1 MADRGRVLRHSRPG
15 SVPHMSRLPQS
26 RSDLVLP
33 RKLEPGDVIALLSP
47 ASWSED
53 SWVAESI
60 ETVESWGFK
69 ARVGRHATDRLG
81 YMAGGD
87 RERAADLNAA
97 IRDPEVRAILCLR
110 GGCGSLRL
118 LADVDTDAL
127 RADPKPIIGFSDI
140 TALHQVWHQAGVPS
154 VHGAVA
160 GIHASTVRRLL
171 VGERGE
177 PVRSD
182 RAQFGAGLTTTG
194 TASGPLYG
202 GNIEMLAR
210 SVGVVDNDLEG
221 HVLLLET
228 HREVGLGMVDRA
240 LTQLL
245 LSGALAGVS
254 GVAVGTLE
262 GFEDYQDREWT
273 VLDVLH
279 DRLGSLGVPILAGLP
294 LGHLENPV
302 SVPLGVE
309 CVLDADAGTLAVSPL
324 TA

>member
-1 MADRGRVLRHSRPG
+1 
-15 SVPHMSRLPQS
+15 MSRLPEP
-26 RSDLVLP
+26 RFDVAPIPRLKPDDL
-33 RKLEPGDVIALLSP
+33 IALISP

-53 SWVAESI
+53 SWLVESVA
-60 ETVESWGFK
+60 TVESWGFRT
-69 ARVGRHATDRLG
+69 RVGDHAADRLG
-81 YMAGGD
+81 YLAGSDSG
-87 RERAADLNAA
+87 RAADLNAA
-97 IRDPEVRAILCLR
+97 IRDPEVRAILTLR
-110 GGCGSLRL
+110 GGCGSFRL

-127 RADPKPIIGFSDI
+127 RADPKPIIGYSDI
-140 TALHQVWHQAGVPS
+140 TALHQLWHRAGVPS

-160 GIHASTVRRLL
+160 GAHARTVQRLL

-182 RAQFGAGLTTTG
+182 RGQYGADLTTTG
-194 TASGPLYG
+194 SVAGPLFG
-202 GNIEMLAR
+202 GNLEMLAR
-210 SVGVVDNDLEG
+210 SVGVVDNDLDG
-221 HVLLLET
+221 HVLLLEIN
-228 HREVGLGMVDRA
+228 RAAGLGMVDRA

-254 GVAVGTLE
+254 GVAVGVLE
-262 GFEDYQDREWT
+262 GFEGYQDRGWT

-294 LGHLENPV
+294 LGHLESLV

-309 CVLDADAGTLAVSPL
+309 CALDADAGTLLLAPL

>member
-1 MADRGRVLRHSRPG
+1 MPRT
-15 SVPHMSRLPQS
+15 PQP
-26 RSDLVLP
+26 RSDVARL
-33 RKLEPGDVIALLSP
+33 RSLEPGDAIALVSP
-47 ASWSED
+47 ASWSDD
-53 SWVAESI
+53 SWLTESI
-60 ETVESWGFK
+60 ATVESWGFK
-69 ARVGRHATDRLG
+69 ARVGHHATDRLG

-87 RERAADLNAA
+87 RERTADLNAA

-154 VHGAVA
+154 IHGAVA
-160 GIHASTVRRLL
+160 GTRASTVRQLL

-182 RAQFGAGLTTTG
+182 RARFGADLTTTG
-194 TASGPLYG
+194 TASGPLFG

-245 LSGALAGVS
+245 LSGALAGVP
-254 GVAVGTLE
+254 GIALGALE

-279 DRLGSLGVPILAGLP
+279 DRLDSLGVPILAGLP

-309 CVLDADAGTLAVSPL
+309 CVLDADAGTLTVDPL

>member
-1 MADRGRVLRHSRPG
+1 
-15 SVPHMSRLPQS
+15 
-26 RSDLVLP
+26 
-33 RKLEPGDVIALLSP
+33 
-47 ASWSED
+47 
-53 SWVAESI
+53 
-60 ETVESWGFK
+60 
-69 ARVGRHATDRLG
+69 
-81 YMAGGD
+81 MAGGD
-87 RERAADLNAA
+87 KERAADLNTA
-97 IRDPEVRAILCLR
+97 IHDPEVRAILTLR

-118 LADVDTDAL
+118 LADVDTGAL

-140 TALHQVWHQAGVPS
+140 TALHQVWHQAGVSS

-160 GIHASTVRRLL
+160 GTRASTVRQLL
-171 VGERGE
+171 VGERGA

-182 RAQFGAGLTTTG
+182 SAQFGAALTTTG
-194 TASGPLYG
+194 TASGPFYG

-228 HREVGLGMVDRA
+228 QREVGLGMVDRA

-279 DRLGSLGVPILAGLP
+279 DRLGLARSAHSGRAAARAPREPGIRPARRRMCARRRRRDLDRRP
-294 LGHLENPV
+294 VDHLTCHPCAPV
-302 SVPLGVE
+302 
-309 CVLDADAGTLAVSPL
+309 AGTLAP
-324 TA
+324 T

>member
-1 MADRGRVLRHSRPG
+1 
-15 SVPHMSRLPQS
+15 MSRLPQT
-26 RSDLVLP
+26 RSDLSRP
-33 RKLEPGDVIALLSP
+33 QKLEPDDVVALVSP
-47 ASWSED
+47 ASWSEE
-53 SWVAESI
+53 SWLEESI
-60 ETVESWGFK
+60 ATIESWGFR

-81 YMAGGD
+81 YLAGGD

-97 IRDPEVRAILCLR
+97 IQDPEVRAILCLR

-118 LADVDTDAL
+118 LADVDADAL

-140 TALHQVWHQAGVPS
+140 TALHQVWHRAGVPS

-160 GIHASTVRRLL
+160 GTRRDTVRQLL
-171 VGERGE
+171 VGERCE

-182 RAQFGAGLTTTG
+182 RGQFGAELTTTG
-194 TASGPLYG
+194 TAAGPLFG
-202 GNIEMLAR
+202 GNLDMLAR
-210 SVGVVDNDLEG
+210 GVGVVDNDLEG

-240 LTQLL
+240 VTQLL
-245 LSGALAGVS
+245 LSGTLAGVS

-262 GFEDYQDREWT
+262 GFEDYRDREWT

-279 DRLGSLGVPILAGLP
+279 ERLGVLGVPVLGGLP
-294 LGHLENPV
+294 LGHLESPV
-302 SVPLGVE
+302 SVPLGVD
-309 CVLDADAGTLAVSPL
+309 CVLDADAGTLTVAQL

>member
-1 MADRGRVLRHSRPG
+1 
-15 SVPHMSRLPQS
+15 MSRLPQP
-26 RSDLVLP
+26 RPDLVLP
-33 RKLEPGDVIALLSP
+33 RSLKPDDVIALVSP
-47 ASWSED
+47 ASWSDE
-53 SWVAESI
+53 SWLAESI
-60 ETVESWGFK
+60 ATVESWGFK

-97 IRDPEVRAILCLR
+97 ICDREVRAILCLR

-118 LADVDTDAL
+118 LADVDVDAL

-160 GIHASTVRRLL
+160 GTRAGTVRRLL
-171 VGERGE
+171 VGERGD

-182 RAQFGAGLTTTG
+182 RAQFGADLTTSG
-194 TASGPLYG
+194 TAAGPLFG
-202 GNIEMLAR
+202 GSLDMLAR
-210 SVGVVDNDLEG
+210 GVGVVDNDLEG

-254 GVAVGTLE
+254 GVAVGALE
-262 GFEDYQDREWT
+262 GFEGYEDRDWT

-294 LGHLENPV
+294 LGHLDNPV

-309 CVLDADAGTLAVSPL
+309 CELDAGAGTLTVAPL

>member
-1 MADRGRVLRHSRPG
+1 
-15 SVPHMSRLPQS
+15 
-26 RSDLVLP
+26 
-33 RKLEPGDVIALLSP
+33 VIALVSP
-47 ASWSED
+47 ASWSDE
-53 SWVAESI
+53 SWLAESI
-60 ETVESWGFK
+60 ATVESWGFR

-97 IRDPEVRAILCLR
+97 ILDPEVRAILCLR

-118 LADVDTDAL
+118 LADVDSGAL

-140 TALHQVWHQAGVPS
+140 TALHQLWHQAGVPS
-154 VHGAVA
+154 VHGAAA
-160 GIHASTVRRLL
+160 GAHATTVRRLL
-171 VGERGE
+171 VGEPGE
-177 PVRSD
+177 SVQSD
-182 RAQFGAGLTTTG
+182 RSQHGADLTTTG
-194 TASGPLYG
+194 TASGPLFG
-202 GNIEMLAR
+202 GNLEMLAR
-210 SVGVVDNDLEG
+210 SVGVVDNNLEG
-221 HVLLLET
+221 HVLLLEIN
-228 HREVGLGMVDRA
+228 RAAGLGMVDRA

-254 GVAVGTLE
+254 GVAVGALE
-262 GFEDYQDREWT
+262 GFEGYQDRGWT

-294 LGHLENPV
+294 LGHLESPV

-309 CVLDADAGTLAVSPL
+309 CELDADAGTLAFTPM

>member
-1 MADRGRVLRHSRPG
+1 
-15 SVPHMSRLPQS
+15 MSRLPQS
-26 RSDLVLP
+26 RSKVQ
-33 RKLEPGDVIALLSP
+33 KLEPDDVVALVSP
-47 ASWSED
+47 ASWSDE
-53 SWVAESI
+53 SWLAESI
-60 ETVESWGFK
+60 ATIESWGFR

-81 YMAGGD
+81 YLAGGD

-127 RADPKPIIGFSDI
+127 RADPKPLIGFSDI
-140 TALHQVWHQAGVPS
+140 TALHQVWRRAGVPS

-160 GIHASTVRRLL
+160 GTRMDTVRQLL

-182 RAQFGAGLTTTG
+182 RGQFGADLTTTG
-194 TASGPLYG
+194 TAFGPLYG
-202 GNIEMLAR
+202 GNLDMLAR

-245 LSGALAGVS
+245 LSGALARVL

-262 GFEDYQDREWT
+262 GFEEYQDREWT
-273 VLDVLH
+273 VLDVLR
-279 DRLGSLGVPILAGLP
+279 DRLGSLGVPVLAGLP

-309 CVLDADAGTLAVSPL
+309 CELDADAGALAVAPL

>member
-1 MADRGRVLRHSRPG
+1 M
-15 SVPHMSRLPQS
+15 
-26 RSDLVLP
+26 
-33 RKLEPGDVIALLSP
+33 IALVSP
-47 ASWSED
+47 ASWSEE
-53 SWVAESI
+53 SWLTESI
-60 ETVESWGFK
+60 ATVESWGFK

-87 RERAADLNAA
+87 SERAADLNTA
-97 IRDPEVRAILCLR
+97 IHDPEVRALLCLR

-118 LADVDTDAL
+118 LAEVDTDAL

-160 GIHASTVRRLL
+160 GTHAGTVRRLL

-182 RAQFGAGLTTTG
+182 PAQFGAELTTTG
-194 TASGPLYG
+194 TASGPLFG
-202 GNIEMLAR
+202 GNIDMLAR
-210 SVGVVDNDLEG
+210 GVGVVDNDLGG

-262 GFEDYQDREWT
+262 GFEGYQDREWT

-279 DRLGSLGVPILAGLP
+279 DRLDSLGVPILAGLP
-294 LGHLENPV
+294 LGHLESPV

-309 CVLDADAGTLAVSPL
+309 CVLDADAGTLTSAPL
-324 TA
+324 TV

>member
-1 MADRGRVLRHSRPG
+1 
-15 SVPHMSRLPQS
+15 
-26 RSDLVLP
+26 
-33 RKLEPGDVIALLSP
+33 VIALVSP

-53 SWVAESI
+53 SWLAESI
-60 ETVESWGFK
+60 ATVESWGFK
-69 ARVGRHATDRLG
+69 ARVGDHATDRLG

-87 RERAADLNAA
+87 PERVADLNAA

-118 LADVDTDAL
+118 LADVDAKAL

-154 VHGAVA
+154 VHGAAA
-160 GIHASTVRRLL
+160 GTHANTVRQLL
-171 VGERGE
+171 AGERGE

-182 RAQFGAGLTTTG
+182 RSQFGAELTTTG
-194 TASGPLYG
+194 TASGPLFG
-202 GNIEMLAR
+202 GNLEMLAR

-221 HVLLLET
+221 HVLLLEI
-228 HREVGLGMVDRA
+228 HRDLGLGMVDRA

-245 LSGALAGVS
+245 LSGALAGIS
-254 GVAVGTLE
+254 GVAVGALE
-262 GFEDYQDREWT
+262 GFEDYQDRGWS

-279 DRLGSLGVPILAGLP
+279 DRLASLGVPILAGLP

-302 SVPLGVE
+302 SIPLGVE
-309 CVLDADAGTLAVSPL
+309 SVLDADAGTLSVAPL

>member
-1 MADRGRVLRHSRPG
+1 
-15 SVPHMSRLPQS
+15 MSRLPQP
-26 RSDLVLP
+26 RSDAARLRRLKP
-33 RKLEPGDVIALLSP
+33 DDVIALVSP
-47 ASWSED
+47 ASWSD
-53 SWVAESI
+53 GPWVAESI
-60 ETVESWGFK
+60 ATIESWGFR

-97 IRDPEVRAILCLR
+97 IHDPEVRAILCLR

-127 RADPKPIIGFSDI
+127 RADPKPLIGFSDI

-160 GIHASTVRRLL
+160 GTRADTVRRLL
-171 VGERGE
+171 IGERGE
-177 PVRSD
+177 PVQSD
-182 RAQFGAGLTTTG
+182 RGQYGADLTTTG

-202 GNIEMLAR
+202 GNLEMLAR
-210 SVGVVDNDLEG
+210 TVGVVDNDLEG
-221 HVLLLET
+221 HVLLLEVN
-228 HREVGLGMVDRA
+228 RAAGLGMVDRA

-254 GVAVGTLE
+254 GVAVGVLE
-262 GFEDYQDREWT
+262 NFEDYQDRGWT

-279 DRLGSLGVPILAGLP
+279 DRLGSLGAPILAGLP
-294 LGHLENPV
+294 LGHIESPV
-302 SVPLGVE
+302 SVPLGVDCE
-309 CVLDADAGTLAVSPL
+309 LDADARTLTCAPM